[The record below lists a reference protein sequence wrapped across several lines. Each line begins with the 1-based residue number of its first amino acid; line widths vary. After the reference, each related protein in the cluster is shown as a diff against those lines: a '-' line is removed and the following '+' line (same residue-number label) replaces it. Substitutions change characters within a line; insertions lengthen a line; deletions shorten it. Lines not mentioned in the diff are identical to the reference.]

1 MTSKFDVFK
10 KTALILFLNF
20 LTMFMVSQ
28 MTSDSSQAYA
38 ATTTTSYAS
47 IVSKTSVN
55 KTATII
61 DSKRNDG
68 VYYDGPA
75 LTSSST
81 MTANAS
87 GASYNDDTVAVEET
101 ELTKRS
107 NGSEYTYAE
116 VYDSTAKKTYWI
128 DQRAILSSVSSQTTA
143 DYQATINDS
152 ARNDK
157 TYSAPAL
164 SSWSSLTGSTDAY
177 NGDKVTVI
185 ASAITTRGNG
195 ESYTY
200 LEVEYGSS
208 TFWIDSRAILA
219 QVTSSTSE
227 DYSAVIEEG
236 SRTDGIY
243 TDGPALTSSSTI
255 TANAS
260 APKYN
265 GDRVTVIKK
274 DVTTR
279 GNGLSYTYLEVEY
292 GSSTFW
298 IDSRGISTTTYDT
311 ITATNTDPNEYA
323 TVLSGRTDGIYTDG
337 PALTS
342 ASTLTANGSITDYVG
357 NMVAVTQIDTTKR
370 TSGGSYQYAKVT
382 DMTAGKTY
390 WVDVRSLN
398 MSNYATITSTTTMDS
413 TYKIADYARNDGTYS
428 SPALTSS
435 TALISTVGGKTYD
448 DDTVTVTKE
457 DVTKRANGTTYTYA
471 YVTDSTA
478 GKSYWIDARAL
489 AATTMNGYDESSY
502 QSGISNG
509 DISGSFVIVKAT
521 EGTDYVNTAEASEIA
536 TTVAAGKKLGL
547 YCYADT
553 GSAVS
558 EAEYFVSNIKA
569 YLKDDPILVLDWEGS
584 ALTQGPTWAKE
595 WLDEVYDLTGIRP
608 LIYMSKSVTTEYD
621 WSTVA
626 PNYGLW
632 VAEYATTASTGYE
645 TDPWAD
651 DDDYG
656 AWSTPTIF
664 QYTDNGSLS
673 GYSGALDL
681 DLFYGDFED
690 WDRLAGL
697 AY

>member
-1 MTSKFDVFK
+1 
-10 KTALILFLNF
+10 
-20 LTMFMVSQ
+20 
-28 MTSDSSQAYA
+28 
-38 ATTTTSYAS
+38 
-47 IVSKTSVN
+47 
-55 KTATII
+55 
-61 DSKRNDG
+61 
-68 VYYDGPA
+68 
-75 LTSSST
+75 
-81 MTANAS
+81 
-87 GASYNDDTVAVEET
+87 EET

-298 IDSRGISTTTYDT
+298 IDSRG
-311 ITATNTDPNEYA
+311 
-323 TVLSGRTDGIYTDG
+323 
-337 PALTS
+337 
-342 ASTLTANGSITDYVG
+342 
-357 NMVAVTQIDTTKR
+357 
-370 TSGGSYQYAKVT
+370 
-382 DMTAGKTY
+382 
-390 WVDVRSLN
+390 
-398 MSNYATITSTTTMDS
+398 
-413 TYKIADYARNDGTYS
+413 
-428 SPALTSS
+428 
-435 TALISTVGGKTYD
+435 
-448 DDTVTVTKE
+448 
-457 DVTKRANGTTYTYA
+457 
-471 YVTDSTA
+471 
-478 GKSYWIDARAL
+478 
-489 AATTMNGYDESSY
+489 
-502 QSGISNG
+502 
-509 DISGSFVIVKAT
+509 
-521 EGTDYVNTAEASEIA
+521 
-536 TTVAAGKKLGL
+536 
-547 YCYADT
+547 
-553 GSAVS
+553 
-558 EAEYFVSNIKA
+558 
-569 YLKDDPILVLDWEGS
+569 
-584 ALTQGPTWAKE
+584 
-595 WLDEVYDLTGIRP
+595 
-608 LIYMSKSVTTEYD
+608 
-621 WSTVA
+621 
-626 PNYGLW
+626 
-632 VAEYATTASTGYE
+632 
-645 TDPWAD
+645 
-651 DDDYG
+651 
-656 AWSTPTIF
+656 
-664 QYTDNGSLS
+664 
-673 GYSGALDL
+673 
-681 DLFYGDFED
+681 
-690 WDRLAGL
+690 
-697 AY
+697 